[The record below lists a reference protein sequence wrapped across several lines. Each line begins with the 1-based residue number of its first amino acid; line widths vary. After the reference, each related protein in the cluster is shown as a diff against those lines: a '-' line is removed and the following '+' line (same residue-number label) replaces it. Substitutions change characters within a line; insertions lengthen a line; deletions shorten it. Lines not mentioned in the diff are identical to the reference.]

1 MIEKDGT
8 GLISRWNSAFL
19 HTLEDLVTPEFLQP
33 SFEFPAAIRKIP
45 LSSPLFI
52 VPAAGIRD
60 DKPACGRRGRSRPRC
75 TREGNGGVEMAV
87 HGWPTALCELFQ
99 AQVTFEACARARI
112 YTHTRVRGKRER
124 WLRPCRSGM
133 RLMDKR
139 VGARKRRTPVRSRE
153 RVQPTINNER
163 AESVAESVVFV
174 CRFHAVIVLDLLSL
188 SLSFLS
194 PPRSVSISTRS
205 PLLFPPP
212 RFVFVIERR
221 LCAAAV
227 ANHPLSSAVIM
238 RNLRGAHHRRD
249 RRVAVSWIEDDDDAL
264 KGASIYIFLLYDFLR
279 LENIREILC
288 KIEIAINPSSRGRR
302 RLHYNFHL
310 LGVEGGGKV
319 NLDALF
325 FEEVEFIG

>member
-33 SFEFPAAIRKIP
+33 SFEFPATTRKIP

-52 VPAAGIRD
+52 VPAAGIHD

-75 TREGNGGVEMAV
+75 TRGGNGGVEMAV
-87 HGWPTALCELFQ
+87 HGWPTALCELLQ

-264 KGASIYIFLLYDFLR
+264 KGASIYIYISF
-279 LENIREILC
+279 IRFSPVGKYSREWILC
-288 KIEIAINPSSRGRR
+288 KIEIAINPFRR
-302 RLHYNFHL
+302 REEEGDYITTFICSESRE
-310 LGVEGGGKV
+310 GVR
-319 NLDALF
+319 
-325 FEEVEFIG
+325 

>member
-75 TREGNGGVEMAV
+75 TRGGNGGVEMAV

-99 AQVTFEACARARI
+99 AQAFEACARARI

-188 SLSFLS
+188 SLSSF
-194 PPRSVSISTRS
+194 STA
-205 PLLFPPP
+205 L
-212 RFVFVIERR
+212 RFHLHAFSS
-221 LCAAAV
+221 
-227 ANHPLSSAVIM
+227 PLSSAPVRF
-238 RNLRGAHHRRD
+238 RN
-249 RRVAVSWIEDDDDAL
+249 
-264 KGASIYIFLLYDFLR
+264 
-279 LENIREILC
+279 
-288 KIEIAINPSSRGRR
+288 
-302 RLHYNFHL
+302 
-310 LGVEGGGKV
+310 
-319 NLDALF
+319 
-325 FEEVEFIG
+325 